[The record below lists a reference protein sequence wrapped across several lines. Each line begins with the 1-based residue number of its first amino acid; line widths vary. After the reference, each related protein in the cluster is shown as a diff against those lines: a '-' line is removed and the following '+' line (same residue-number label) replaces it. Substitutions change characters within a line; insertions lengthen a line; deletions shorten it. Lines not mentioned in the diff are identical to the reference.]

1 MVNGYAL
8 GGGLEL
14 AMACHLRVAAD
25 NARLGQPEVNL
36 GLIPGFGGTQRLLR
50 LAGRAAT
57 LELCLLG
64 TPIDAAR
71 ALQLG
76 LVNRVVPAADLESET
91 MKLAA
96 QLASA
101 APLALRGVLD
111 AVVLG
116 GECGIEE
123 GLQFE
128 TAQFALL
135 FASEDMREGTDAFLM
150 AQATSSRTAE
160 PRPAMAPSTES
171 DRRTGCTA
179 PTVAGAVA
187 RERPRWRLAG
197 RPDGLRPQDDDEDA
211 PIAETQARHRGAWA
225 ARERHRARESRLAG
239 RAAEARRATFG
250 PEASGH
256 HQRFAGRAGVGGC
269 SARSRRCRAPQ
280 DRPCPRPPP
289 RRAGAMRVHAQPE
302 TSGMSVR
309 KSDGGR
315 RRAGQGGRACDEVR
329 RRQAGRPTQ
338 EERRAAGRPDEGRR
352 DRGDVRAPAGA
363 QPASDH
369 RAGIH
374 HAVRVAGRGDPVG
387 AGHRRQR

>member
-1 MVNGYAL
+1 MTASPVLSRDADGVRVLTIDRPDKLNALNRQTLEALDAAFAAAGEDPAVRAVVLTGSGGKAFVAGADIAEMNALTAIEGREFSLLGQRLMRRIERLPKRVIAMVNGYAL

-25 NARLGQPEVNL
+25 SARLGQPEVNL

-135 FASEDMREGTDAFLM
+135 FASEDMREGTDAFL
-150 AQATSSRTAE
+150 AKRK
-160 PRPAMAPSTES
+160 
-171 DRRTGCTA
+171 
-179 PTVAGAVA
+179 
-187 RERPRWRLAG
+187 
-197 RPDGLRPQDDDEDA
+197 PQF
-211 PIAETQARHRGAWA
+211 QNR
-225 ARERHRARESRLAG
+225 
-239 RAAEARRATFG
+239 
-250 PEASGH
+250 
-256 HQRFAGRAGVGGC
+256 
-269 SARSRRCRAPQ
+269 
-280 DRPCPRPPP
+280 
-289 RRAGAMRVHAQPE
+289 
-302 TSGMSVR
+302 
-309 KSDGGR
+309 
-315 RRAGQGGRACDEVR
+315 
-329 RRQAGRPTQ
+329 
-338 EERRAAGRPDEGRR
+338 
-352 DRGDVRAPAGA
+352 
-363 QPASDH
+363 
-369 RAGIH
+369 
-374 HAVRVAGRGDPVG
+374 
-387 AGHRRQR
+387 